1 MSSPNTLFDKLD
13 DKISEINDVLDELEK
28 QGTWWNAIDVL
39 PANDREVLVANKQKQ
54 VFIASYDYDNKWWT
68 SNDRSKM
75 LDITHWMEKPEP
87 PEEKK

>member
-1 MSSPNTLFDKLD
+1 MSSPNTLFDKLH
-13 DKISEINDVLDELEK
+13 VTLDEIELTSRWIEVEDICVPFD
-28 QGTWWNAIDVL
+28 G
-39 PANDREVLVANKQKQ
+39 REVLVVNKQKQ
-54 VFIASYDYDNKWWT
+54 VFIARYDYDNKWWT

>member
-1 MSSPNTLFDKLD
+1 MSSPNTLFDKLH
-13 DKISEINDVLDELEK
+13 VMLDEIEFNSR
-28 QGTWWNAIDVL
+28 WIDVDDIYL
-39 PANDREVLVANKQKQ
+39 PYDGREVLVVNKQKQ

-87 PEEKK
+87 PEEK